1 MCIRNIRNP
10 HKLPAR
16 WWQVVGVIVLLAA
29 LAGLRPVGAA
39 ADASTTGAGSTSRTG
54 TFTII
59 ALPDT
64 QFYSEKYPS
73 IFLSQTQWIVDKK
86 DDLNIVYVAHEGD
99 IVQTAS
105 DSTQWANANAA
116 LSLFEDPLT
125 TGLADG
131 IPYSVVPGNHD
142 EGPLYNTTFGVSRFA
157 GRGYYGGEYPTG
169 DNQNNYTL
177 FSGGGMD
184 FIAISLDYLSP
195 AEGVLDW
202 ADNLLS
208 TYSNRRAIVTSHY
221 VLNYDGSYGEWGQ
234 QIYDALKDHPN
245 LFLLLC
251 GHVGSEEVRRID
263 LNGSIISHT
272 LMADYQGRAM
282 GGNGWLRVMEFSPA
296 DNAIHIKTYSPYLD
310 QWEVDANSDF
320 LLPYDMG
327 GTNTVPEV
335 RSITRAGPDPALT
348 ETVDFTITFNMNVT
362 GLDKGDIYL
371 VKTGDIAGAKIT
383 TIAGSGKTYTIT
395 ASTGTGN
402 GTLQLAL
409 YDDDTIKNALG
420 VPLNGTGIM
429 NGSFFHGETYTI
441 VKGVSQKKVFRSAGA
456 YDGWVR
462 ESSET
467 SNKGGSLNAT
477 NTTFVLGDDAA
488 NRQYR
493 SILSFNTGLLPDSA
507 VITKVTLKIKRQGIV
522 GTNPFLTHQFILLD
536 IKSGAFSNKNALQ
549 TGDFQAAAS
558 KKNAGSLRNTPVNR
572 WYSGNLNAAG
582 ILLVNKTGV
591 TQFRLRFKLDDNNDK
606 GADYLKF
613 FSGNA
618 AFADRPQLVVEYY
631 IP

>member
-1 MCIRNIRNP
+1 M
-10 HKLPAR
+10 
-16 WWQVVGVIVLLAA
+16 LAA

-39 ADASTTGAGSTSRTG
+39 ADASIAGADSTSGTG
-54 TFTII
+54 MFTII
-59 ALPDT
+59 TLPDT
-64 QFYSEKYPS
+64 QYYSQKYPFV
-73 IFLSQTQWIVDKK
+73 FLSQTQWIVEKRDE
-86 DDLNIVYVAHEGD
+86 LNIVYVTHEGD

-105 DSTQWANANAA
+105 DSAQWANADAA
-116 LSLFEDPLT
+116 LSLLEDPLT

-221 VLNYDGSYGEWGQ
+221 ILNYDGSYGEWGQ
-234 QIYDALKDHPN
+234 EIYNALKDNPN

-251 GHVGSEEVRRID
+251 GHVGGEEMRRID
-263 LNGSIISHT
+263 VNGDIISHA
-272 LMADYQGRAM
+272 LLADYQIRQI
-282 GGNGWLRVMEFSPA
+282 GGGGWLRVMEFSPA
-296 DNAIHIKTYSPYLD
+296 DNAIHVKTYSPYLN

-320 LLPYDMG
+320 MLPYDMG
-327 GTNTVPEV
+327 GADTVPEV

-371 VKTGDIAGAKIT
+371 VKTGDIEGAKIT
-383 TIAGSGKTYTIT
+383 TIAGSGKTYTVT
-395 ASTGTGN
+395 ASTGTGS

-420 VPLNGTGIM
+420 IPLNGTGIM

-441 VKGVSQKKVFRSAGA
+441 TKGVPQKKVLRSTGA

-462 ESSET
+462 ESAET

-488 NRQYR
+488 NKQYR
-493 SILSFNTGLLPDSA
+493 SILSFNTSSLPDNA
-507 VITKVTLKIKRQGIV
+507 VITRITFKVKKQGIL
-522 GTNPFLTHQFILLD
+522 GGGNPVTASQGFMVDVKKGVF
-536 IKSGAFSNKNALQ
+536 GASALQ
-549 TGDFQAAAS
+549 LTDFQAL
-558 KKNAGSLRNTPVNR
+558 AGKSYGPFKPTPVNG
-572 WYSGNLNAAG
+572 WYSFNLTNAKAY
-582 ILLVNKTGV
+582 VNKLASNGGL
-591 TQFRLRFKLDDNNDK
+591 TQIRLRFKLDDNNN
-606 GADYLKF
+606 GVANFLSLY
-613 FSGNA
+613 SGNA
-618 AFADRPQLVVEYY
+618 PLTSRPLLIVEYY
-631 IP
+631 VP